1 MASTTANLD
10 INILADIT
18 LAALMI
24 KLDESKAFSLG
35 VRSDVQLNDSVKV
48 LVERYTKDAAAWN
61 ISSNNYETQDDDS
74 TTGVDITLDQKIKKT
89 AFVGEDDY
97 AKIDITKKLAG
108 LGHACAYQM
117 LLTQYNTL
125 TAAAYTNTEVVVGAA
140 SAFDMEDM
148 LDLEVTADDAEFG
161 DERWCVLANT
171 YMANLKKDADLVTL
185 LNANV
190 DPSVARSRFNDI
202 ANFNTIGSTVIK
214 NITGTP
220 STENVVGFIT
230 DGTSMGVGLGTPAF
244 TGSADGGVEVATS
257 VDEASGIGIQLRR
270 HYDRATGGWY
280 LNAVILYGNAVVRT
294 ESLTRL
300 VSA

>member
-18 LAALMI
+18 LAAMMI
-24 KLDESKAFSLG
+24 KLDESKVFSLG
-35 VRSDVQLNDSVKV
+35 VATEVALNDSVKV

-61 ISSNNYETQDDDS
+61 VSSNNYQTQDDDS

-97 AKIDITKKLAG
+97 AKIDISKKLSG

-125 TAAAYTNTEVVVGAA
+125 TAAAYTNTEIVVGAA
-140 SAFDMEDM
+140 TAFDMEDM
-148 LDLEVTADDAEFG
+148 LDFEVRADDDEFG
-161 DERWCVLANT
+161 DDRFCVLANT
-171 YMANLKKDADLVTL
+171 YMANLKKDADLITL

-190 DPSVARSRFNDI
+190 DPSVARSRFNEI
-202 ANFNTIGSTVIK
+202 AGFNTIGSTVLK
-214 NITGTP
+214 DITGVP

-230 DGTSMGVGLGTPAF
+230 DGSAMGVGLGVPAF

-257 VDEASGIGIQLRR
+257 VDEGSGIGLQLRR

-294 ESLTRL
+294 EALTRL
-300 VSA
+300 VSV

>member
-10 INILADIT
+10 INILADLT
-18 LAALMI
+18 LAAMMI
-24 KLDESKAFSLG
+24 KLDESKVFSLG
-35 VRSDVQLNDSVKV
+35 VATEVALNDSVKV
-48 LVERYTKDAAAWN
+48 LVERYTKDASAWN

-97 AKIDITKKLAG
+97 AKIDISKKLSG

-125 TAAAYTNTEVVVGAA
+125 TAAAYTNTEIIVGAA
-140 SAFDMEDM
+140 TAFDMEDM
-148 LDLEVTADDAEFG
+148 LDFEVRADDDEFG
-161 DERWCVLANT
+161 DDRFCVLANT
-171 YMANLKKDADLVTL
+171 YMANLKKDADLITL

-190 DPSVARSRFNDI
+190 DPSVARSRFNEI
-202 ANFNTIGSTVIK
+202 AGFNTIGSTVLK
-214 NITGTP
+214 DITGTP

-230 DGTSMGVGLGTPAF
+230 DGSAMGVGLGVPAF
-244 TGSADGGVEVATS
+244 TGSSDGGVEVATS
-257 VDEASGIGIQLRR
+257 VDEGSGIGLQLRR

-294 ESLTRL
+294 EALTRL

>member
-10 INILADIT
+10 INILADLT
-18 LAALMI
+18 LEALMI
-24 KLDESKAFSLG
+24 KLDESKVFSLG
-35 VRSDVQLNDSVKV
+35 VATDVALNDSVKV

-89 AFVGEDDY
+89 AFVGEDDF
-97 AKIDITKKLAG
+97 AKLDITKKLKG

-125 TAAAYTNTEVVVGAA
+125 TAAAYTNTEEVVGAA
-140 SAFDMEDM
+140 SGFTYDD
-148 LDLEVTADDAEFG
+148 LIDLEVVADDAEFG
-161 DERWCVLANT
+161 EDRYCVLANT
-171 YMANLKKDADLVTL
+171 YMANLKKDGILVT
-185 LNANV
+185 NKAANV
-190 DPSVARSRFNDI
+190 DPSVAMSRFDI
-202 ANFNTIGSTVIK
+202 IGGFNTIGSTVIK
-214 NITGTP
+214 SVTGTA
-220 STENVVGFIT
+220 SSENLVGFIT
-230 DGTSMGVGLGTPAF
+230 DGSSMGVGLGVPAF

-257 VDEASGIGIQLRR
+257 VDENTGIGIQLRR

>member
-10 INILADIT
+10 INILADLT
-18 LAALMI
+18 LEALMI
-24 KLDESKAFSLG
+24 KLDESKVFSLG
-35 VRSDVQLNDSVKV
+35 VATDVALNDSVKV

-89 AFVGEDDY
+89 AFVGEDDF
-97 AKIDITKKLAG
+97 AKLDITKKLKG

-125 TAAAYTNTEVVVGAA
+125 TAAAYTNTEEVVGAA
-140 SAFDMEDM
+140 SGFTYDD
-148 LDLEVTADDAEFG
+148 LIDLEVVADDAEFG
-161 DERWCVLANT
+161 EDRYCVLANT
-171 YMANLKKDADLVTL
+171 YMANLKKDGILVT
-185 LNANV
+185 NKAANV
-190 DPSVARSRFNDI
+190 DPSVAMSRFDI
-202 ANFNTIGSTVIK
+202 IGGFNTIGSTVIK
-214 NITGTP
+214 SVTGTA
-220 STENVVGFIT
+220 STENLVGFIT
-230 DGTSMGVGLGTPAF
+230 DGSSMGVGLGVPAF

-257 VDEASGIGIQLRR
+257 VDENTGIGIQLRR

>member
-10 INILADIT
+10 INILADLT
-18 LAALMI
+18 LEALMV
-24 KLDESKAFSLG
+24 KLDEAQAFSLG
-35 VRSDVQLNDSVKV
+35 VATDVALNDSVKV

-97 AKIDITKKLAG
+97 AKLDITKKLTG

-161 DERWCVLANT
+161 DDRYCVLANT

-190 DPSVARSRFNDI
+190 DPSVARSRFNAI
-202 ANFNTIGSTVIK
+202 AGFETIGSTVIK
-214 NITGTP
+214 NITGTA

-230 DGTSMGVGLGTPAF
+230 DASAMGVGLGVPAF

-257 VDEASGIGIQLRR
+257 VDPNTGIGIQLRR

>member
-10 INILADIT
+10 INILADLT
-18 LAALMI
+18 LEALMI
-24 KLDESKAFSLG
+24 KLDESKVFSLG
-35 VRSDVQLNDSVKV
+35 VATDVALNDSVKV

-89 AFVGEDDY
+89 AFVGEDDF
-97 AKIDITKKLAG
+97 AKLDITKKLKG

-125 TAAAYTNTEVVVGAA
+125 TAAAYTNTEEVVGAA
-140 SAFDMEDM
+140 SGFTYDD
-148 LDLEVTADDAEFG
+148 LIDLEVVADDAEFG
-161 DERWCVLANT
+161 EDRYCVLANT
-171 YMANLKKDADLVTL
+171 YMANLKKDGILVT
-185 LNANV
+185 NKAANV
-190 DPSVARSRFNDI
+190 DPSVAMSRFDI
-202 ANFNTIGSTVIK
+202 IGGFNTIGSTVIK
-214 NITGTP
+214 NISGTA
-220 STENVVGFIT
+220 STENLVGFIT
-230 DGTSMGVGLGTPAF
+230 DSSAMGVGLGVPAF

-257 VDEASGIGIQLRR
+257 VDENTGIGIQLRR

>member
-10 INILADIT
+10 INILADVT
-18 LAALMI
+18 LEALMI
-24 KLDESKAFSLG
+24 KLDEAQAFSLG
-35 VRSDVQLNDSVKV
+35 VRSDVNLNDSVKV

-97 AKIDITKKLAG
+97 SKIDITKKLKS

-140 SAFDMEDM
+140 TAFDMEDM

-161 DERWCVLANT
+161 DDRWCVLANT
-171 YMANLKKDADLVTL
+171 YMANLKKDADLITL

-190 DPSVARSRFNDI
+190 DPSVARSRFNAI
-202 ANFNTIGSTVIK
+202 AGFNTIGSTVIK
-214 NITGTP
+214 NISGTP
-220 STENVVGFIT
+220 STENLVGFIT
-230 DGTSMGVGLGTPAF
+230 DGSAMGVGLGVPAF

-257 VDEASGIGIQLRR
+257 VDPNTGIGIQLRR

-300 VSA
+300 VSV

>member
-10 INILADIT
+10 INILADVT

-24 KLDESKAFSLG
+24 KLDEAKVFSLG
-35 VRSDVQLNDSVKV
+35 VETDVLLNDSVKV

-61 ISSNNYETQDDDS
+61 ISSNNYQTQDDDS

-97 AKIDITKKLAG
+97 AKIDITKKLEG

-125 TAAAYTNTEVVVGAA
+125 TAALYTNTEEVVGAA
-140 SAFDMEDM
+140 SGFTYDD
-148 LDLEVTADDAEFG
+148 LIDLEVVADDAEFG
-161 DERWCVLANT
+161 EDRYCVLANT
-171 YMANLKKDADLVTL
+171 YMANLKKDGILVT
-185 LNANV
+185 NKAANV
-190 DPSVARSRFNDI
+190 DPSLAMSRFDI
-202 ANFNTIGSTVIK
+202 IGGFNTIGSTVIK

-220 STENVVGFIT
+220 STENVIGFIT
-230 DGTSMGVGLGTPAF
+230 DSSAMGVALGVPAF
-244 TGSADGGVEVATS
+244 TGSADGGVEVTTS
-257 VDEASGIGIQLRR
+257 VDPNTGIGIQLRR

>member
-24 KLDESKAFSLG
+24 KLDESKSFSLG
-35 VRSDVQLNDSVKV
+35 VDTDVSVGDSVKV
-48 LVERYTKDAAAWN
+48 LVERYTKDASAWN
-61 ISSNNYETQDDDS
+61 ISSNNYQTQDDDS
-74 TTGVDITLDQKIKKT
+74 TTGVDILLDQKIKKT
-89 AFVGEDDY
+89 AFVGEDDFS
-97 AKIDITKKLAG
+97 KIDITKKLNG

-140 SAFDMEDM
+140 TAFDMEDM
-148 LDLEVTADDAEFG
+148 LDLEVRADDDEFG
-161 DERWCVLANT
+161 DDRWCVLANT

-190 DPSVARSRFNDI
+190 DPKVARSRFNEI
-202 ANFNTIGSTVIK
+202 ANFSTIGSTVLK
-214 NITGTP
+214 DITGTP
-220 STENVVGFIT
+220 ATENVVGFIT
-230 DGTSMGVGLGTPAF
+230 DGSAMGVGLGTPAF
-244 TGSADGGVEVATS
+244 TGSSDGGVEVSTS
-257 VDEASGIGIQLRR
+257 IDEASGIGIQLRR

>member
-18 LAALMI
+18 LEALMV
-24 KLDESKAFSLG
+24 KLDESKVFSLG
-35 VRSDVQLNDSVKV
+35 VATDVLLGDSVKV

-61 ISSNNYETQDDDS
+61 ISSNNYQTQDDDS

-97 AKIDITKKLAG
+97 AKIDITKKLNG
-108 LGHACAYQM
+108 LAHACAYQM

-125 TAAAYTNTEVVVGAA
+125 TAALYTNTEVVVGAA

-148 LDLEVTADDAEFG
+148 LDLEVVADDAEFG
-161 DERWCVLANT
+161 DDRYCVLANT
-171 YMANLKKDADLVTL
+171 YMANLKKDADLITL

-214 NITGTP
+214 SITGTP
-220 STENVVGFIT
+220 STENVIGFIT
-230 DGTSMGVGLGTPAF
+230 DGSAMGVGLGVPSF

-257 VDEASGIGIQLRR
+257 VDDGSGIGIQLRR

>member
-18 LAALMI
+18 LEALMI

-35 VRSDVQLNDSVKV
+35 VGTDVNVGDSVKV
-48 LVERYTKDAAAWN
+48 MVERYTKDASAWN
-61 ISSNNYETQDDDS
+61 VSSNNYETSDDDS
-74 TTGVDITLDQKIKKT
+74 TTGVDILLDQKIKKT
-89 AFVGEDDY
+89 AFIEEDDF
-97 AKIDITKKLAG
+97 AKIDVTKKLNG
-108 LGHACAYQM
+108 LAHACAYQM

-125 TAAAYTNTEVVVGAA
+125 TAALYTNTEVVVGAA
-140 SAFDMEDM
+140 TAFDMEDM
-148 LDLEVTADDAEFG
+148 LDLEVNADDAEFG
-161 DERWCVLANT
+161 DDRYCVLANT
-171 YMANLKKDADLVTL
+171 YMANLKKDADLITL

-190 DPSVARSRFNDI
+190 DPGVARSRFNDI
-202 ANFNTIGSTVIK
+202 ANFNTIGSTVLK
-214 NITGTP
+214 DITGTP

-230 DGTSMGVGLGTPAF
+230 DGSAMGVGLGVPAF
-244 TGSADGGVEVATS
+244 TGSADGGVEVTTS

-270 HYDRATGGWY
+270 HYSRSDGRWY
-280 LNAVILYGNAVVRT
+280 LNAVILYGNKVVRT

>member
-24 KLDESKAFSLG
+24 KLDESKVFSLG
-35 VRSDVQLNDSVKV
+35 VDTDVSLGDSVKV

-61 ISSNNYETQDDDS
+61 VSSNNYETQDDDS

-97 AKIDITKKLAG
+97 SKIDISKKLTG

-125 TAAAYTNTEVVVGAA
+125 TAAAYTNTEEVVGAA
-140 SAFDMEDM
+140 SGFTWDDII
-148 LDLEVTADDAEFG
+148 DLSVVADDAEFG
-161 DERWCVLANT
+161 DSRFAVVANT
-171 YMANLKKDADLVTL
+171 YMANLQKDGILVT
-185 LNANV
+185 NKAANISP
-190 DPSVARSRFNDI
+190 DLAQSRFELIGD
-202 ANFNTIGSTVIK
+202 FNVIGSTVIK
-214 NITGTP
+214 DITGTA

-230 DGTSMGVGLGTPAF
+230 DGSAMGVGLGVPAF
-244 TGSADGGVEVATS
+244 NGSADGGVEVATS

>member
-18 LAALMI
+18 LGALMM
-24 KLDESKAFSLG
+24 KLDEASAFALG
-35 VRSDVQLNDSVKV
+35 VRSDVSLNDSVKV

-61 ISSNNYETQDDDS
+61 ISSNNYQTQDDDS

-89 AFVGEDDY
+89 AFIGEDDY
-97 AKIDITKKLAG
+97 SKLDISKKLAG

-148 LDLEVTADDAEFG
+148 LDLEVTADDASFG
-161 DERWCVLANT
+161 ENRWCVLANT
-171 YMANLKKDADLVTL
+171 YMANLKKDADLITL

-190 DPSVARSRFNDI
+190 DPSVARSRFNAI
-202 ANFNTIGSTVIK
+202 AGFNTVGSVVIK
-214 NITGTP
+214 SISGTP
-220 STENVVGFIT
+220 STENLVGFIT
-230 DGTSMGVGLGTPAF
+230 DGSAMGVALGVPAF
-244 TGSADGGVEVATS
+244 TGSSDGGVEVATS
-257 VDEASGIGIQLRR
+257 VDPNTGIGIQLRR